1 MSARSLPLLEHY
13 LCAVSWFILS
23 ERLARLEF
31 VAGIYSSSACV
42 FLCKCSSSNIRY
54 SPSTV
59 YYILCWCMILLL
71 ITISSILLLPLFSH
85 VFLPTVH
92 ADSFLNLV
100 SLQGWTTTTKHGV
113 KRKTKE
119 KDEKNS
125 KVFRK
130 SLKKKRCLGVY

>member
-1 MSARSLPLLEHY
+1 MSACSLPLLEHY

-23 ERLARLEF
+23 ERLAPLEF

-42 FLCKCSSSNIRY
+42 FLCKCSSSNIQY

-71 ITISSILLLPLFSH
+71 ITVCSMLLLPLLSH
-85 VFLPTVH
+85 VFLLTVH

-100 SLQGWTTTTKHGV
+100 SLQGSATTTKDGV
-113 KRKTKE
+113 KRKTK
-119 KDEKNS
+119 
-125 KVFRK
+125 RK
-130 SLKKKRCLGVY
+130 GYKSV